1 PPTVATAAVPAAAR
15 PTATVPAARTSG
27 DAPAGAADAVGD
39 GASGGPSP
47 SGAGPVTELRVRY
60 PAFER
65 SRQVRRFPA
74 VTAVHRAAA
83 MPTRPA
89 PGALADAAPRRW
101 PGDPV
106 ALPEPALASLDRP
119 LSTVLASRSSSF
131 GRFRRPPEL
140 TAAELGTTLAFAAAG
155 RTHPADAD
163 SVADPVA
170 PSPAGA
176 DPVALPPADAAPL
189 GSRTGTA
196 EPHPAGI
203 TASVREPGDGAA
215 AAPDPAGGPGSGG
228 PALTRLWVFANH
240 VDGLATGS
248 YAYCP
253 RRHALLPAGAA
264 PEGGMSAFLQQ
275 QYFLTNYTMG
285 QVGAVLAVSG
295 RLDAVLDA
303 VGPRG
308 YRILNAEIG
317 AVAQR
322 AYCAATAQRIGCGA
336 VLGFDNVA
344 MDEAL
349 GLTGTDERTVLF
361 LLLGRHPDAVADL
374 AYRL

>member
-1 PPTVATAAVPAAAR
+1 MLAT
-15 PTATVPAARTSG
+15 
-27 DAPAGAADAVGD
+27 
-39 GASGGPSP
+39 
-47 SGAGPVTELRVRY
+47 
-60 PAFER
+60 
-65 SRQVRRFPA
+65 
-74 VTAVHRAAA
+74 
-83 MPTRPA
+83 
-89 PGALADAAPRRW
+89 
-101 PGDPV
+101 
-106 ALPEPALASLDRP
+106 
-119 LSTVLASRSSSF
+119 RSSSF

-140 TAAELGTTLAFAAAG
+140 TVAELGTTLAFAAAG
-155 RTHPADAD
+155 RHHPADAGPPGPAP
-163 SVADPVA
+163 ADTEPPA
-170 PSPAGA
+170 PH
-176 DPVALPPADAAPL
+176 PADAAA
-189 GSRTGTA
+189 SR
-196 EPHPAGI
+196 
-203 TASVREPGDGAA
+203 
-215 AAPDPAGGPGSGG
+215 G

-248 YAYCP
+248 FAYCP
-253 RRHALLPAGAA
+253 RRHALLPAGAE

-344 MDEAL
+344 MDDAL
-349 GLTGTDERTVLF
+349 GRTGTDERTVLF
-361 LLLGRHPDAVADL
+361 LLLGRHPDATADV